1 MSENEDSLTSFMQSQ
16 VSEKS
21 KDSGG
26 SGGNSTQN
34 ALDKM
39 KQDEENE
46 KQKEVDE
53 ARKESKANSQKYAAL
68 QANMIKAQ
76 GKQFLMYMPFIIL
89 AIFVLLVV
97 VTKGGDWIQFGVQ
110 FFVGK
115 VRGE

>member
-16 VSEKS
+16 VSEKP
-21 KDSGG
+21 KDGNG
-26 SGGNSTQN
+26 SSGNSTQN

-53 ARKESKANSQKYAAL
+53 AKKESKANSQKYAAL

-89 AIFVLLVV
+89 AILVLLVV
-97 VTKGGDWIQFGVQ
+97 VTKGGDWVQFGVQ